1 MNVFTLFPANT
12 LTTIVF
18 LHDLILFPTDI
29 KITITLPQDM
39 FLQNNVTFLYA
50 FSQWQL
56 PLKCKS
62 SQMIYRES
70 IKEKI
75 GFVMKLDFIG

>member
-29 KITITLPQDM
+29 KIKITLPKDM
-39 FLQNNVTFLYA
+39 FLQTIVT

-62 SQMIYRES
+62 SQIIYRES